1 MEAFF
6 LDREA
11 GRLLCVYRPAA
22 GSSASQRGAILI
34 PPFAEELNMSRH
46 TFGRLARRLAGS
58 GAGVLTID
66 LYATGDSEGN
76 FENGRWQTWRGDV
89 LAGIDWLNAR
99 GYDSVDLLGLRLGGL
114 LAMDVAASH
123 PDRVGRVILWNPVT
137 SGRNYVNQF
146 LRLRTLRDLSDDGE
160 NRETTKDLR
169 TLFEGGEPINVN
181 GYQFSPELAHDLD
194 ALKLVELGAGCGA
207 GIEWFEVVGE
217 GATDLALGSSR
228 VLDAWRANGVRV
240 AAHPVADKPFWALQG
255 IEPQWGDHL
264 IAATVE
270 VLT

>member
-1 MEAFF
+1 M
-6 LDREA
+6 
-11 GRLLCVYRPAA
+11 
-22 GSSASQRGAILI
+22 
-34 PPFAEELNMSRH
+34 
-46 TFGRLARRLAGS
+46 
-58 GAGVLTID
+58 LTID

-76 FENGRWQTWRGDV
+76 FENGRWHTWRGDV
-89 LAGIDWLNAR
+89 LAGIDWLNTR

-146 LRLRTLRDLSDDGE
+146 LRLRTLRDLSGDGE

-169 TLFEGGEPINVN
+169 TLLEGGEPINVI

-207 GIEWFEVVGE
+207 GIEWFERPLDRDASPWCGSPRRWSSDNCCWPSGRYE
-217 GATDLALGSSR
+217 GAR
-228 VLDAWRANGVRV
+228 V
-240 AAHPVADKPFWALQG
+240 
-255 IEPQWGDHL
+255 
-264 IAATVE
+264 
-270 VLT
+270 